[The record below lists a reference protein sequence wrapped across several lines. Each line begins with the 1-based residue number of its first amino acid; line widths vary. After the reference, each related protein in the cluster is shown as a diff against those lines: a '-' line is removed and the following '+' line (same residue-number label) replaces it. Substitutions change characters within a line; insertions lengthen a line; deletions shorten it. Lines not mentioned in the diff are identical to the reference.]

1 MLDEPVNSNGKMG
14 GLWFISVNLFT
25 NILIIVSVELLIF
38 TKYHTWINFVI
49 ILVITFVAYI
59 IFIVIVHN
67 LSLFNSVGTM
77 GVAFSSARLWLN
89 ILLVGGTCGLI
100 DLFLLG
106 VEFVFFPSLSTKMQ
120 ELVNKGINLNID
132 NFDNMPHLIKEILG
146 NYNDNNYED
155 QETEKE
161 ESKKIIEDDD
171 INIRSRN
178 GNEKIQ
184 IDENNTDKDILK
196 MKNNK
201 ISKELINQKEGDSAN
216 TNEDKNN
223 NTESKVKSTNKS
235 DVMIMKSENQKGQI
249 IEEDNNS
256 KEAFLK

>member
-1 MLDEPVNSNGKMG
+1 M
-14 GLWFISVNLFT
+14 
-25 NILIIVSVELLIF
+25 
-38 TKYHTWINFVI
+38 
-49 ILVITFVAYI
+49 
-59 IFIVIVHN
+59 
-67 LSLFNSVGTM
+67 
-77 GVAFSSARLWLN
+77 
-89 ILLVGGTCGLI
+89 
-100 DLFLLG
+100 
-106 VEFVFFPSLSTKMQ
+106 FFPSLSTKMQ

-132 NFDNMPHLIKEILG
+132 NFNNMPNLIKEILG

-171 INIRSRN
+171 INIRSRK
-178 GNEKIQ
+178 GNEIIQ
-184 IDENNTDKDILK
+184 IDGNNTDKEILK